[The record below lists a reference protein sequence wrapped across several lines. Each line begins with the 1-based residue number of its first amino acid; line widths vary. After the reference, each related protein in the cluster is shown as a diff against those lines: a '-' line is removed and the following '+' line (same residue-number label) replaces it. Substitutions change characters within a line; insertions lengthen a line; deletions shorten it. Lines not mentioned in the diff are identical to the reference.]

1 MFEQY
6 IIIGRVGRDA
16 EARFTPSG
24 KQVTAFSVAVSEKYT
39 NSAGE
44 KVESTKWI
52 RVSVWGRTA
61 EICQQYVKKGMLIQ
75 CVGKLKGDDHGN
87 PRVYETNGTSK
98 ASFEMTATSVQFLS
112 KNENSNAPAEVTEDE
127 AMPF

>member
-6 IIIGRVGRDA
+6 IIIGRVGKDA
-16 EARFTPSG
+16 ESRFTPTG

-39 NSAGE
+39 NAAGE

-61 EICQQYVKKGMLIQ
+61 EICQQYVKKGMLVQ
-75 CVGKLKGDDHGN
+75 CVGKLKGDESGN
-87 PRVYETNGTSK
+87 PRTYEANGVTK
-98 ASFEMTATSVQFLS
+98 ASFEMTAVSVQFLS
-112 KNENSNAPAEVTEDE
+112 KTEGGNTPAAAEDDAP
-127 AMPF
+127 F

>member
-16 EARFTPSG
+16 EMRYTPSG
-24 KQVTAFSVAVSEKYT
+24 KPVTAFSVAVSEKYT
-39 NSAGE
+39 NGAGE

-61 EICQQYVKKGMLIQ
+61 EICQQYVKKGMLVQ
-75 CVGKLKGDDHGN
+75 CAGKLKGDEHGN
-87 PRVYETNGTSK
+87 PRTYESNGATR

-112 KNENSNAPAEVTEDE
+112 KSEVSSQPTVEAAEEE
-127 AMPF
+127 IPF